1 MSNYIFLVENLL
13 LVIKIAENNGE
24 KLFLQYSWLLLYY
37 PISHLFKPLITRPK
51 KASFMKG

>member
-13 LVIKIAENNGE
+13 LVIRIAENNGE
-24 KLFLQYSWLLLYY
+24 KLFLQYNWLLLYY